1 MIKAWIK
8 MNLLPFMTLKTPNRK
23 HTVYCIKHTVYCI
36 KHIVEKHTGKYI
48 SVDDLQAVLLE
59 AGYPISR
66 YYPISE
72 CFFRR
77 YQHGR

>member
-1 MIKAWIK
+1 MIALIEAWVK
-8 MNLLPFMTLKTPNRK
+8 MYLLPFMTLKAPNRN
-23 HTVYCIKHTVYCI
+23 HTVYCI

-48 SVDDLQAVLLE
+48 SVEDLQAILAN

-72 CFFRR
+72 YFFRR
-77 YQHGR
+77 YQYGR